1 MRNLINALFRPRAV
15 VEGAKDLTTATIQV
29 AVEQNKRASAKLE
42 TTIRE
47 LMDENNR
54 LRLGAKDRDKKPN

>member
-1 MRNLINALFRPRAV
+1 MRNLINVLFRPRALA
-15 VEGAKDLTTATIQV
+15 EGIKDFTTETVQV
-29 AVEQNKRASAKLE
+29 AVEQNKKASERLE

-54 LRLGAKDRDKKPN
+54 LRLGAKDRDKKFN